1 MKTILDIIKEI
12 NIKLSS
18 IYDKKEVESLIY
30 LIFDYLLKYTKFD
43 IHLKKEEKITEKI
56 EKKIINI
63 VNQLIEHKPIQY
75 IIGSTEFYNLHF
87 KVNEYTLIPR
97 QETEELVDIII
108 SENKGKNIEILDIG
122 TGSGCIAISLA
133 SNLPNACVSAIDIS
147 EGALHIA
154 KSNANTNNVY
164 IQFSKLDIL
173 DKEIRGKMSKFD
185 IIVSNPPYI
194 MNSEKKL
201 IKDNVLKYEP
211 HTALFVSDVD
221 PLIFYRN
228 IASFSLMHLNKG
240 GKIYFEIN
248 EALGK
253 EMKEMMYNMGF
264 SSICI
269 IKDINNKDRI
279 LKAIM
284 P

>member
-43 IHLKKEEKITEKI
+43 IHLKKEEKITEEK

-63 VNQLIEHKPIQY
+63 VNQLIKHKPIQY

-108 SENKGKNIEILDIG
+108 SENKGKNIDILDIG

-194 MNSEKKL
+194 MNSEKKF

>member
-43 IHLKKEEKITEKI
+43 IHLKKEEKITEEK

-63 VNQLIEHKPIQY
+63 VNQLIKHKPIQY

-194 MNSEKKL
+194 MNSEKKF